1 MFSFQGVIWWIDI
14 TITRK
19 PGTQNGP
26 RQMIVTPASHA
37 VVRYLQACFITSK
50 ELPEIIKKTFLSFQ
64 LKYFTTVNYRESKMV
79 VLSEFQEGRPRSICW
94 PYKAK
99 QGCYKASIFFLF
111 HLSPQNSTV
120 NCNKTVCPA
129 LTCRNPQPK
138 PGECCYS
145 CPGIFILTLQFSELI
160 NRSLFFS
167 ILIHHRWI
175 DDNKTQTYRENCA
188 DLTKRAFPLSVI
200 KIKSKVSWQSIRGKK
215 YTTRSQTELN
225 VKAKKLIG
233 ARDQGVI
240 GFSFESNFLRR
251 WPEFFGLIL
260 K

>member
-1 MFSFQGVIWWIDI
+1 MLQGL
-14 TITRK
+14 
-19 PGTQNGP
+19 N
-26 RQMIVTPASHA
+26 
-37 VVRYLQACFITSK
+37 
-50 ELPEIIKKTFLSFQ
+50 
-64 LKYFTTVNYRESKMV
+64 
-79 VLSEFQEGRPRSICW
+79 
-94 PYKAK
+94 
-99 QGCYKASIFFLF
+99 FFLF
-111 HLSPQNSTV
+111 HLSPQNSSV

-200 KIKSKVSWQSIRGKK
+200 KTKSKVSWQPIRGKK

-233 ARDQGVI
+233 ARDQGVV

>member
-1 MFSFQGVIWWIDI
+1 M
-14 TITRK
+14 
-19 PGTQNGP
+19 
-26 RQMIVTPASHA
+26 
-37 VVRYLQACFITSK
+37 
-50 ELPEIIKKTFLSFQ
+50 
-64 LKYFTTVNYRESKMV
+64 
-79 VLSEFQEGRPRSICW
+79 
-94 PYKAK
+94 
-99 QGCYKASIFFLF
+99 F
-111 HLSPQNSTV
+111 HLSPQNSSV

-175 DDNKTQTYRENCA
+175 DNNKTQTYRENCA

-200 KIKSKVSWQSIRGKK
+200 KTKSKVSWQPIRGKK

-240 GFSFESNFLRR
+240 GSSFESNFLRR
-251 WPEFFGLIL
+251 WLESFGLIL
-260 K
+260 KLSEENPGNHSTHDSKFLQHQFKMNSSLKRELRVTSCKKDAWNCLLNKKVPLRSYKPMGSLQP